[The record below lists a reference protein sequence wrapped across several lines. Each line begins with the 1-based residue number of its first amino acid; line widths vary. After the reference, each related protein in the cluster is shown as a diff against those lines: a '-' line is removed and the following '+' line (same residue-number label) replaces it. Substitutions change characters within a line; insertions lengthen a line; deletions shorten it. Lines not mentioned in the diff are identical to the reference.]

1 MRSVDHHTV
10 LRWSDS
16 GLRRIGDEP
25 GASLL
30 AVDSW
35 LVDDGAVRGYD
46 LHWAR
51 FGGWCRELGFPDL
64 ARFRAAVTEAL
75 PRSGRSFPRVE
86 AVEAGGSP
94 ELRLRL
100 RPAQPLAREARVV
113 VAAPGDQRL
122 RPRWK
127 GPDLE
132 LLLALRALAV
142 AAGAGELLVCD
153 DEGRLVEGAFTSLLW
168 WEDGALWTTPG
179 ERTLP
184 GVTRALL
191 LAIAQARG
199 VRLGVRSPLA
209 AELLGCETWLVNAAH
224 GICVVT
230 AWDDAPAAPA
240 PRAARWQAALD
251 LAARPLDEL

>member
-1 MRSVDHHTV
+1 VQSADHHNV
-10 LRWSDS
+10 LRWSAG
-16 GLRRIGDEP
+16 GLRPSGDDP
-25 GASLL
+25 AAALL

-46 LHWAR
+46 LHWER

-64 ARFRAAVTEAL
+64 ARFRAAVTAAL
-75 PRSGRSFPRVE
+75 PRSERWFPRVE
-86 AVEAGGSP
+86 AVEANGSL
-94 ELRLRL
+94 ELQLRL
-100 RPAQPLAREARVV
+100 RPAAPLVRDAAVIV
-113 VAAPGDQRL
+113 GAPGDARV

-127 GPDLE
+127 GPDLK
-132 LLLALRALAV
+132 LLLALRARAV

-153 DEGRLVEGAFTSLLW
+153 GEGRLVEGAFTSLLW

-199 VRLGVRSPLA
+199 VRRGVRSPLA
-209 AELLGCETWLVNAAH
+209 AELLGCEAWLVNAAH

-230 AWDDAPAAPA
+230 AWDGIAAAAA
-240 PRAARWQAALD
+240 PRAARWQAALEE
-251 LAARPLDEL
+251 AARPLDEL